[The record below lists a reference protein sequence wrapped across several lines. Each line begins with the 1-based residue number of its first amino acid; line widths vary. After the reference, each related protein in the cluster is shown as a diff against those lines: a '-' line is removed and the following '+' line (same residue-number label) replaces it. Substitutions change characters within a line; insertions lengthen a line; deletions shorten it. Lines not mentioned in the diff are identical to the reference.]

1 MNMGMLKLC
10 VWSVLLGNLLLY
22 CTRILIRND
31 RSDNLWICLICAHVG
46 CGRYQKGHARTH
58 FEETGHVYSLE
69 LVTQRVWDYKG
80 DGYDF
85 NLLYHL
91 SNAAVVVIVVDMYIE
106 LFKTQMAS

>member
-1 MNMGMLKLC
+1 MNMGTLKLY
-10 VWSVLLGNLLLY
+10 VWSVLLGELLLY
-22 CTRILIRND
+22 FVLAVLIQD
-31 RSDNLWICLICAHVG
+31 DVSDNLWICLICAHVG

-85 NLLYHL
+85 NLLYTISL
-91 SNAAVVVIVVDMYIE
+91 TR
-106 LFKTQMAS
+106 LFW